1 MTAGASRLS
10 KMLTL
15 LLLIAT
21 CVYALPTE
29 YDDQWEAW
37 KTEYNKVY
45 KDDIEEAHR
54 KEIWMKHLVYVQK
67 HNAQSDVHGYTL
79 AMNLF
84 ADLVSFIT
92 IITLFIVERSND
104 RPIRTEMRNTYRTTV
119 YRRQTVR
126 LF

>member
-1 MTAGASRLS
+1 MSTALIPVRSAIICHPRDLVNHMTAGASRLS

-54 KEIWMKHLVYVQK
+54 KEIWMKHLVYVEK
-67 HNAQSDVHGYTL
+67 HNAQSDVYGYTL

-84 ADLVSFIT
+84 AD
-92 IITLFIVERSND
+92 
-104 RPIRTEMRNTYRTTV
+104 
-119 YRRQTVR
+119 
-126 LF
+126 